1 MKENRQQA
9 SWQACSLILEGKT
22 FSMETYRKGLSSLPD
37 HPYQDLKQF
46 LEEWFD
52 ESPTLRVYT
61 SGSTGTPKELFV
73 RKEQMMNSA
82 RITCEAL
89 QLRKGDKA
97 LLCMPLQ
104 YIAGKMVVVRALVAG
119 LELIVREPS
128 GHPLADVNEH
138 LRFAAMIPLQVF
150 NSLVVPQEASRL
162 EDTEILI
169 IGGGAIDKQL
179 EVAFQKMQN
188 AVYSTYGMTE
198 TLSHIALRRLNGA
211 EASERYKPFPSVS
224 LSLSADHTLVIHA
237 PQVCDETLVTNDVVE
252 LFPDGTFQIIGRKDN
267 IINSGGIKIQT
278 ECIEKTLRSI
288 ISVNFALT
296 AVPHPK
302 FGEAL
307 VLLVEKDRNEV
318 IRPEELAEQI
328 RSILPK
334 YQQPKQILW
343 IESLPLTQTG
353 KISRAE
359 CRKLAAKL
367 VHY

>member
-1 MKENRQQA
+1 MKDSKQQA
-9 SWQACSLILEGKT
+9 SWQACSFIIEGKT
-22 FSMETYRKGLSSLPD
+22 FSMETYRKGLSSFPD
-37 HPYQDLKQF
+37 NPYQELLQF
-46 LEEWFD
+46 LDEWFD
-52 ESPTLRVYT
+52 ESPTLRVFT

-89 QLRKGDKA
+89 HLQEGDKA
-97 LLCMPLQ
+97 LLCMPLR

-150 NSLVVPQEASRL
+150 NSLSVPQEASRL
-162 EDTEILI
+162 EDTDILI

-179 EVAFQKMQN
+179 EAALRKMKN
-188 AVYSTYGMTE
+188 TIYSTYGMTE
-198 TLSHIALRRLNGA
+198 TLSHIALRRLNGT
-211 EASERYKPFPSVS
+211 EASERYTPFLSVS
-224 LSLSADHTLVIHA
+224 ISLSADHTLVIDA

-278 ECIEKTLRSI
+278 ECVEKTLRSI

-307 VLLVEKDRNEV
+307 VLLVEKDNEKK
-318 IRPEELAEQI
+318 IDPKELEGQVK
-328 RSILPK
+328 SVLPK

-343 IESLPLTQTG
+343 IKALPLTQTG

-359 CRKLAAKL
+359 CRKLAAEL